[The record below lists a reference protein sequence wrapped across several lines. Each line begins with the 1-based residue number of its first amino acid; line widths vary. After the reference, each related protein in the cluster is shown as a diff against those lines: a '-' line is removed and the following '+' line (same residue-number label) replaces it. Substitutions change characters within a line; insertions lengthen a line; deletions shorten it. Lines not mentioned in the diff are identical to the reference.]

1 MSILTSPQ
9 GRPERIWSLLRLL
22 EAFGEPDEGVN
33 SPGLNKQEVQQWMIP
48 STFSSLDANAV
59 SSTISCATSLGL
71 VQRGR
76 SGVYLNCSVPESREA
91 FSDLLHERLLAA
103 ASTVPIEGESDDDES
118 SESAGP
124 NRVLMQVYAFFIV
137 MTEKKGGFSWIKESN
152 SKSLAESIDAG
163 LPRLSQ
169 MPEGKRQFNPTRLS
183 PWRAWMI
190 YLGLGQEGVSLPW
203 FYPTVTER
211 LKRELS
217 FLGKSLGFNQEIK
230 SDDFLDALGLR
241 MPYLDRGHLFTQLS
255 EVNNC
260 PPNPYISR
268 VLSNALRELHHDKVI
283 ELKVLGDSGGIRLTH
298 DPTTKD
304 LNMFHGLIIHQGG

>member
-1 MSILTSPQ
+1 MSILTNPQ

-22 EAFGEPDEGVN
+22 EAFGESGEGFS
-33 SPGLNKQEVQQWMIP
+33 SPGLSRQEIQQWLIP
-48 STFSSLDANAV
+48 STFSNLDATAFSNTV
-59 SSTISCATSLGL
+59 SCAAGLGL
-71 VQRGR
+71 VQRSR
-76 SGVYLNCSVPESREA
+76 SGIYLNCSVPENRAA
-91 FSDLLHERLLAA
+91 FSDLLHERLLSA
-103 ASTVPIEGESDDDES
+103 ASTVPTQGDSEDEEDG
-118 SESAGP
+118 ESAGP

-137 MTEKKGGFSWIKESN
+137 MTEKKGGFSWIKEGN

-217 FLGKSLGFNQEIK
+217 FLGKNLGFNQELK
-230 SDDFLDALGLR
+230 ADDFLDALAVR
-241 MPYLDRGHLFTQLS
+241 MPYLDRGHLFGQLS

-260 PPNPYISR
+260 PPNPFISR
-268 VLSNALRELHHDKVI
+268 VLSNALRELHQDKVI
-283 ELKVLGDSGGIRLTH
+283 EMKVLGDSGGIRLTH